1 MNFTV
6 DKENK
11 KVLVERKFKAPLNK
25 VWSAW
30 TESHLLDK
38 WWAPKPWKAE
48 TKSMD
53 FKDGGFWLYAMVGPE
68 GEKHWARADY
78 TLIEILKGFSVLD
91 AFCDEE
97 GNINTDFPRSSWVN
111 KFSDLSNETIV
122 TCEIKYNKLED
133 LEKIIEL
140 GFREG
145 FTMAL
150 ENLDQVLS

>member
-1 MNFTV
+1 MKFIV

-11 KVLVERKFKAPLNK
+11 KITIERQFKAPLNK
-25 VWSAW
+25 VWAAW

-97 GNINTDFPRSSWVN
+97 GNINTDFPRSSWQN
-111 KFSDLSNETIV
+111 SFEELSGTTTV
-122 TCEIKYNKLED
+122 TCQISHSKLED
-133 LEKIIEL
+133 LEKYIAM
-140 GFREG
+140 GFKEG

-150 ENLDQVLS
+150 ENLDQVLA

>member
-11 KVLVERKFKAPLNK
+11 KVIVERKFKAQLNK

-38 WWAPKPWKAE
+38 WWAPKPWQAK
-48 TKSMD
+48 TKTMD
-53 FKDGGFWLYAMVGPE
+53 FREGGFWLYAMVGPDSSE
-68 GEKHWARADY
+68 HFARADY
-78 TLIEILKGFSVLD
+78 KSIEPLKSFSLQD
-91 AFCDEE
+91 AFCDSD
-97 GNINTDFPRSSWVN
+97 GNVNQDFPRSSWVN
-111 KFSDLSNETIV
+111 TFSDLSNETMV
-122 TCEIKYNKLED
+122 TCEITYNKLED

-150 ENLDQVLS
+150 ENLDDILK